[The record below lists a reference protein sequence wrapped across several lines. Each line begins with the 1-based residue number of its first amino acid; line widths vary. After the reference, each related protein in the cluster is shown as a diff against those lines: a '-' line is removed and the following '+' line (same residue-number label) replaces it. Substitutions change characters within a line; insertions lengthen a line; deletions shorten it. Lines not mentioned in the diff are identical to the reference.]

1 MLLVVVGGDGSADTL
16 AFFLCAA
23 DYLADTGD
31 VELLAICIVG
41 NFVRLLSKYDAC
53 VVAAERKGV
62 GNRVVNG
69 LLALGVRNEIYIPC
83 LFLQHCKVL
92 VGVADC
98 RRYNVLAY
106 GLDGQHCFDGACRAQ
121 AVTCHGLGGA
131 YGKVLVL
138 VKQGV
143 QRQEL
148 SLVVLCGSGSVGVD
162 VVDVGELQTGGLH
175 RASDGAHLSLS
186 VGAGSGDVVRV
197 RAYTGAEY
205 LAVDLSA
212 ACLCVLVALYDKYAC
227 ALAQG
232 DAVAVVERGACV
244 SRESVQR
251 VESRERQRRKAVGA
265 ARNECVSL
273 TCADK
278 VGGIGKAH
286 RARSAGVYDVGGR
299 AVQPEVLR
307 NVVCDGSSRHSEDI
321 GRLCGAG
328 LEFVGVVL
336 VNACGA
342 ADAVADDNA
351 YAVGIIRSHGVACVR
366 KSLARRLY
374 AQQGAAVVV
383 LA

>member
-31 VELLAICIVG
+31 IELLGVCVVG
-41 NFVRLLSKYDAC
+41 DLVGLLSKYDAC

-62 GNRVVNG
+62 GNRVING
-69 LLALGVRNEIYIPC
+69 LLALGVRNEIYIAS
-83 LFLQHCKVL
+83 LFFQDCKVL

-106 GLDGQHCFDGACRAQ
+106 GLDGQHCLDGACRAQ
-121 AVTCHGLGGA
+121 AVACHGLGGA

-162 VVDVGELQTGGLH
+162 VVDVGELQTGGLYC
-175 RASDGAHLSLS
+175 ASDGAHLSLS

-197 RAYTGAEY
+197 RAYAGAEY

-227 ALAQG
+227 ALA
-232 DAVAVVERGACV
+232 
-244 SRESVQR
+244 
-251 VESRERQRRKAVGA
+251 
-265 ARNECVSL
+265 
-273 TCADK
+273 
-278 VGGIGKAH
+278 
-286 RARSAGVYDVGGR
+286 
-299 AVQPEVLR
+299 
-307 NVVCDGSSRHSEDI
+307 
-321 GRLCGAG
+321 
-328 LEFVGVVL
+328 
-336 VNACGA
+336 
-342 ADAVADDNA
+342 
-351 YAVGIIRSHGVACVR
+351 
-366 KSLARRLY
+366 
-374 AQQGAAVVV
+374 
-383 LA
+383 